1 MMVLIND
8 NKWKQM
14 MNKTEIQT
22 LALKITLIFSFLTGV
37 FLTMYN
43 LFSFKVAKNGYYF
56 NDENQTWLAVG
67 ACSIALAYVIKNWHK
82 I

>member
-1 MMVLIND
+1 
-8 NKWKQM
+8 

-22 LALKITLIFSFLTGV
+22 LALKISHSFSFLVGI
-37 FLTMYN
+37 FLSIYN

-56 NDENQTWLAVG
+56 NDENQAWLAIGV
-67 ACSIALAYVIKNWHK
+67 CFIALSYVIKNWNK